1 MSGAGAEQ
9 LIDVA
14 FQLLWS
20 RPLPDG
26 TEFTLDTT
34 TPQSY
39 LHHASAVGE
48 FFLGSDSI
56 VHSYRGAY
64 RNRLDAVMEQVPPE
78 HVAQVHDEGSTMGGY
93 VLFPGD
99 VRDRK
104 PTINGARGMH
114 PRITSAP
121 GARHRPPARR
131 SCTRSSSQS
140 GPGPGGRSVDC
151 DSTCASNGTRTA
163 RSRSANVVR
172 YRSGPDKSAAA
183 MAQRSHWSWRASTT
197 TSRDL
202 HPVAARCATRGA
214 RGQSRWL
221 NQQTQRAS
229 GEACATRGGVGAP
242 GARAAGQPVRQMVG
256 DPGSALPDGS
266 RAMVRLGWAGGHG
279 VGWLGRGLRAG

>member
-14 FQLLWS
+14 FNVELDAGGGDPDRSSRTLRRFHQLLWS

-34 TPQSY
+34 TPHSY

-64 RNRLDAVMEQVPPE
+64 RNRLDAVMGQVPPE

-104 PTINGARGMH
+104 PTIKWR
-114 PRITSAP
+114 PWDAP
-121 GARHRPPARR
+121 
-131 SCTRSSSQS
+131 
-140 GPGPGGRSVDC
+140 
-151 DSTCASNGTRTA
+151 
-163 RSRSANVVR
+163 
-172 YRSGPDKSAAA
+172 
-183 MAQRSHWSWRASTT
+183 
-197 TSRDL
+197 
-202 HPVAARCATRGA
+202 
-214 RGQSRWL
+214 
-221 NQQTQRAS
+221 
-229 GEACATRGGVGAP
+229 
-242 GARAAGQPVRQMVG
+242 
-256 DPGSALPDGS
+256 
-266 RAMVRLGWAGGHG
+266 
-279 VGWLGRGLRAG
+279 